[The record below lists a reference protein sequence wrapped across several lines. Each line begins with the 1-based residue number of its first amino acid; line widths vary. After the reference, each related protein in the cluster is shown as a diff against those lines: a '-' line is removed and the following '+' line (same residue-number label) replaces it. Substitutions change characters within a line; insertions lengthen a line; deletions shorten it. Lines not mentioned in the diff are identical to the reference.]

1 MQLSIITINFN
12 NVTGLKKTFDS
23 VVKQTF
29 TDYEHIVI
37 DGGSRD
43 GSAELIKENVDHI
56 SYWQSKKD
64 YGIYDAMN
72 QGIDIAKGDYIMF
85 LNSGDY
91 LLESDSL
98 EKLFR
103 VKLNVDVVY
112 ADAKRTNQT
121 TKEIEVYKQPEKLTP
136 LFFYRYSLCH
146 QSMLFKRTL
155 FEKYG
160 KYREDL
166 KVVSDWAYN
175 IKLFLAK
182 DITWKHVSIP
192 IVYYDN
198 SGLSSTNTDL
208 LDKEREKVLRE
219 NFSES
224 DLAKL
229 DKQYNLRQSV
239 LGKILINLHVINRW

>member
-37 DGGSRD
+37 DGGSSD
-43 GSAELIKENVDHI
+43 GSADLIKANVDHI

-64 YGIYDAMN
+64 NGIYDAMN
-72 QGIDIAKGDYIMF
+72 QGIGKAQGDYVMF

-103 VKLNVDVVY
+103 EKLNADVVY

-121 TKEIEVYKQPEKLTP
+121 TKEIEIYEQPGKLTP

-146 QSMLFKRTL
+146 QSMLFKVGV

-160 KYREDL
+160 NYREDL
-166 KVVSDWAYN
+166 KVVSDWEYN
-175 IKLFLAK
+175 LKLFLAK
-182 DITWKHVSIP
+182 DVSWKHVSIS

-219 NFSES
+219 NFSDV
-224 DLAKL
+224 DLAKM
-229 DKQYNLRQSV
+229 DKQYNLRQST